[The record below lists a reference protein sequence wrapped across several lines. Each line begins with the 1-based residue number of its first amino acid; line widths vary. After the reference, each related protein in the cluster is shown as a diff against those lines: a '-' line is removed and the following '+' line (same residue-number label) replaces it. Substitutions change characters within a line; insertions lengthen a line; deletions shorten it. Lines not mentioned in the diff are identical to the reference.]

1 MKETPCNRCIH
12 FVRRANHSIQAVWQ
26 LCPPKTYRD
35 ASGVSPRAAVLS
47 MNPRMCRQ
55 VLDCGDG
62 VCEVTALAT
71 LTAPKLADA
80 ETIPT
85 QSGNSADSVAA
96 LQKLAHQPMPRQ
108 FMVSMRVQC
117 RRCSL
122 PMNLG
127 GVRVPSNPDIFWRSS
142 MSGLD
147 GFRLGDYSS
156 ERVSP
161 HRSRAQCAHKVRGV
175 LILAGTFARFE
186 RFSRG
191 DRLKPGLHTSNGPC
205 PGPN

>member
-1 MKETPCNRCIH
+1 
-12 FVRRANHSIQAVWQ
+12 
-26 LCPPKTYRD
+26 
-35 ASGVSPRAAVLS
+35 
-47 MNPRMCRQ
+47 MNPRMCCQ

-117 RRCSL
+117 RRWRLS
-122 PMNLG
+122 MNRPTPPRRGALSVPFLG
-127 GVRVPSNPDIFWRSS
+127 GVGVGSELTRALKILNS
-142 MSGLD
+142 MAVG
-147 GFRLGDYSS
+147 
-156 ERVSP
+156 
-161 HRSRAQCAHKVRGV
+161 
-175 LILAGTFARFE
+175 
-186 RFSRG
+186 
-191 DRLKPGLHTSNGPC
+191 PG
-205 PGPN
+205 